1 MCITSNAPQFTST
14 QPSMLTLVTAL
25 TTLMFTQAVRA
36 TPVASSVTTATNG
49 APLPKGFPIRTLDL
63 TALTNI
69 TRTATQGVHSDTSDV
84 TFNPATLFLCNDLE
98 CSTICQQ
105 IPLNMALI
113 DECVP
118 TTSFA
123 SAGIVQAANSGLPF
137 PVLVGT
143 AQCAS
148 VAQLPA
154 VNECFNF
161 GGTVLTNYDILE

>member
-1 MCITSNAPQFTST
+1 
-14 QPSMLTLVTAL
+14 MLALIAAL
-25 TTLMFTQAVRA
+25 TILLFAQGAQA
-36 TPVASSVTTATNG
+36 TPVASSVATTTNG
-49 APLPKGFPIRTLDL
+49 APLLKGFPVRTVDL
-63 TALTNI
+63 TALANI
-69 TRTATQGVHSDTSDV
+69 TRALSVHSDTSDA
-84 TFNPATLFLCNDLE
+84 TFNPATLFLCNDLS

-105 IPLNMALI
+105 IPLSMALI

-118 TTSFA
+118 TTLFA

-143 AQCAS
+143 PECAS

-161 GGTVLTNYDILE
+161 GGTELSNYDILE

>member
-1 MCITSNAPQFTST
+1 MLALVAALIT
-14 QPSMLTLVTAL
+14 LL
-25 TTLMFTQAVRA
+25 FTQAARA
-36 TPVASSVTTATNG
+36 TPLASSVTTTTNG
-49 APLPKGFPIRTLDL
+49 APLPKGFPVRTLDL
-63 TALTNI
+63 ATLANI
-69 TRTATQGVHSDTSDV
+69 TRATQGVHSDTSDV
-84 TFNPATLFLCNDLE
+84 TFNPATLFLCNDLS

-118 TTSFA
+118 TTVFA

-143 AQCAS
+143 PECAS

-161 GGTVLTNYDILE
+161 GGTELTNYDIKE

>member
-1 MCITSNAPQFTST
+1 MFALVAS
-14 QPSMLTLVTAL
+14 LTVLLFAHGG
-25 TTLMFTQAVRA
+25 QA
-36 TPVASSVTTATNG
+36 TPLASSVTTTTNG
-49 APLPKGFPIRTLDL
+49 APLPKGFPVRTLDL
-63 TALTNI
+63 TTFANI
-69 TRTATQGVHSDTSDV
+69 TRALRSDTSDV
-84 TFNPATLFLCNDLE
+84 TFNPATLFLCNDLS
-98 CSTICQQ
+98 CSTVCQQ
-105 IPLNMALI
+105 ILLSTALI

-118 TTSFA
+118 TTTFA

-143 AQCAS
+143 PECAS

>member
-1 MCITSNAPQFTST
+1 
-14 QPSMLTLVTAL
+14 MLALVAAL
-25 TTLMFTQAVRA
+25 TILPFAQVAQA
-36 TPVASSVTTATNG
+36 TPIESSVTTNG
-49 APLPKGFPIRTLDL
+49 APLPKGFPVRTLDL
-63 TALTNI
+63 TTLANI
-69 TRTATQGVHSDTSDV
+69 TRTLTQGAIHGDTSDV
-84 TFNPATLFLCNDLE
+84 TFNPATLFLCNDLS
-98 CSTICQQ
+98 CSTVCQQ
-105 IPLNMALI
+105 ILLSTALI

-118 TTSFA
+118 TTTFA

-143 AQCAS
+143 PECAS